1 MQKIKLNEINNIRKI
16 LQNYEYLLVNR
27 KALAFHSL
35 IRNHHVVRTLAMTE
49 REWVLS
55 TWEYQPCLSTIFP
68 RYFINIKLTLN
79 FFVKLLNSID

>member
-49 REWVLS
+49 RE
-55 TWEYQPCLSTIFP
+55 
-68 RYFINIKLTLN
+68 
-79 FFVKLLNSID
+79 